1 MDIPAIDTTTP
12 MGQQAYMTRDQAYMF
27 NSQVNSFLCSCP
39 LYLDNGNV
47 HALVFLGMMERIRR
61 EGHLHGLNST
71 MSSFVE
77 QMELLVLFPTFHAAT
92 IEERR
97 MELFLLFR
105 TSHTAEVSIERNSSL
120 QRWIEANEYSLKS
133 P

>member
-1 MDIPAIDTTTP
+1 
-12 MGQQAYMTRDQAYMF
+12 MF
-27 NSQVNSFLCSCP
+27 LSIIFRQWKYVC
-39 LYLDNGNV
+39 
-47 HALVFLGMMERIRR
+47 ALVFLGMMERIRR

-133 P
+133 S